1 MEFML
6 QERREVAGLGECAG
20 EIFFRPSGA
29 GPVMAFAPTPY
40 GVGCILSPL
49 RGYSSGLHQFRAS
62 PISRFANSALRQ
74 LRRFFQV
81 GAFPISGAS
90 SIPRFSN
97 LGASSIPRFANFGAF
112 PISALRQFRSIF
124 QFGASSISEQLPIRR
139 FAAGRQRE
147 FRRKD

>member
-90 SIPRFSN
+90 SIPRF
-97 LGASSIPRFANFGAF
+97 ANFGAF

>member
-62 PISRFANSALRQ
+62 PISRFAN
-74 LRRFFQV
+74 F
-81 GAFPISGAS
+81 
-90 SIPRFSN
+90 
-97 LGASSIPRFANFGAF
+97 
-112 PISALRQFRSIF
+112 ALRQFGPSPTSALFPSRRFSNFWRFVNSPLF
-124 QFGASSISEQLPIRR
+124 QFRRFSNFGASSISEHLPIRR
-139 FAAGRQRE
+139 FAAGTQRE
-147 FRRKD
+147 FGGED